1 MFSSHKLSYLNSWLL
16 TSYLNVED
24 HSRLVLLGCLAGVLD
39 QLLARVVAV
48 VTEDSE
54 AIHAILDH
62 LVDKLLVGLLVNR
75 SQDTGVALF
84 NF

>member
-1 MFSSHKLSYLNSWLL
+1 
-16 TSYLNVED
+16 
-24 HSRLVLLGCLAGVLD
+24 VLLCCLAGVLD

-62 LVDKLLVGLLVNR
+62 LVDKFLVGLLVNR
-75 SQDTGVALF
+75 SKDTGVALF